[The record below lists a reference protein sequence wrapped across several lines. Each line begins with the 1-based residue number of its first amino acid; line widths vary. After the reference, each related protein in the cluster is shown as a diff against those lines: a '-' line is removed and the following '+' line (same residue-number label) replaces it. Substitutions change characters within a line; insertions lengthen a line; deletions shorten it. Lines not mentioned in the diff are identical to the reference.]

1 MKSGK
6 GEAHK
11 VLITADFCRKMAGHF
26 SVVISFFVMKNVH
39 ASTTFEC
46 REKIFSFCAIFYCTL

>member
-11 VLITADFCRKMAGHF
+11 VLITADFCRKMAAHF
-26 SVVISFFVMKNVH
+26 SVVISFFFVVKNVH
-39 ASTTFEC
+39 TSTTFEC
-46 REKIFSFCAIFYCTL
+46 RE